1 MLSELYSDAILKAAA
16 AIPPVRRLPSPDAS
30 AKKVSRVCGSE
41 VEVDLK
47 LDGDRVADFGMEA
60 RACALGQASA
70 SILARNIVGASAAE
84 LLGVARE
91 MRAMLKGGG
100 PAPTGERWRDLG
112 ALAPIRDYPPRHAS
126 TLLVFEA
133 VAECLAALGHA
144 EPRSLAGPS
153 SER

>member
-70 SILARNIVGASAAE
+70 SILAHGIVGASVPE
-84 LLGVARE
+84 LLAVARE
-91 MRAMLKGGG
+91 MRTMLKGGG

-112 ALAPIRDYPPRHAS
+112 ALAPIRYYPPRHAS

-133 VAECLAALGHA
+133 VERALAAIA
-144 EPRSLAGPS
+144 ERDGAASRAMA
-153 SER
+153 